1 MGAPRSASTRR
12 IAMAAVLAAI
22 SLAGGSALAERYLFR
37 WLGADGVLHVTDR
50 LDDVPEPYYS
60 AYAARLKQIEE
71 EREKRAKEAGGRP
84 PRPSGDD
91 APAEL
96 PRAPRPKSVPRGAA
110 DNILA
115 RQAWWKA
122 EVARW
127 RHELMEA
134 TDALRRIE
142 EELGTLQSNAL
153 LAVTGPA
160 KTRIAELEGEQ
171 PKAAARV
178 EKAKSQLLE
187 GLPAQA
193 KKEGVPPRWLD

>member
-1 MGAPRSASTRR
+1 M
-12 IAMAAVLAAI
+12 
-22 SLAGGSALAERYLFR
+22 
-37 WLGADGVLHVTDR
+37 
-50 LDDVPEPYYS
+50 
-60 AYAARLKQIEE
+60 
-71 EREKRAKEAGGRP
+71 
-84 PRPSGDD
+84 
-91 APAEL
+91 
-96 PRAPRPKSVPRGAA
+96 PRGAA

-142 EELGTLQSNAL
+142 EELGTLQNNAL
-153 LAVTGPA
+153 LAVTGPS
-160 KTRIAELEGEQ
+160 KTRIAELESEQ

-178 EKAKSQLLE
+178 AKAKEQLLE